1 MADGYGGGNNVNSDN
16 SVTAQDGTVWG
27 NVSYSMVGMMM
38 GNIPTGNVVISAV
51 QVPAPSNA
59 PPTKMQRFQKWALN
73 TLCGTSPTNKIES
86 SMVDGGA
93 SGTVGG
99 ALEGGFAGTVLTIP
113 AEGLGG
119 IPGAAVG
126 GFVGGV
132 FGASMGIIQ
141 GAEMAGAC
149 SLFNVY

>member
-1 MADGYGGGNNVNSDN
+1 
-16 SVTAQDGTVWG
+16 
-27 NVSYSMVGMMM
+27 
-38 GNIPTGNVVISAV
+38 
-51 QVPAPSNA
+51 
-59 PPTKMQRFQKWALN
+59 
-73 TLCGTSPTNKIES
+73 
-86 SMVDGGA
+86 MVDGGA